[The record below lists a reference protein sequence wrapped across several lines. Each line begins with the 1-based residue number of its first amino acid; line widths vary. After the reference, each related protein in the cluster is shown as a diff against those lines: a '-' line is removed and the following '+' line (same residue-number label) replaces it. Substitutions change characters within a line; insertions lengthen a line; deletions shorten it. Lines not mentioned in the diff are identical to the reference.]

1 MPTEKQLANLKKFKS
16 NDERTKKCSA
26 KGKKTIKENNLVR
39 KGMRNWL
46 NENITDK
53 DYNQMMK
60 NLVERAK
67 VDTKTFELLRDTL
80 GEKPTDRIEATIE
93 QPTFIDNLDE

>member
-1 MPTEKQLANLKKFKS
+1 MVNEKSLANLRKFKKD
-16 NDERTKKCSA
+16 DEHTKKCSA
-26 KGKKTIKENNLVR
+26 KGKEVTRKNNLVR

-46 NENITDK
+46 NDNVSDI

-67 VDTKTFELLRDTL
+67 VDTKTFEVLRDTL
-80 GEKPTDRIEATIE
+80 GEKPTEKVEATIE

>member
-1 MPTEKQLANLKKFKS
+1 MVNEKSLANLKKFKKD
-16 NDERTKKCSA
+16 DEHTKKCSA
-26 KGKKTIKENNLVR
+26 KAKEVTRKNNLVR
-39 KGMRNWL
+39 KGMKNWL
-46 NENITDK
+46 NDNVSDI

-67 VDTKTFELLRDTL
+67 VDTKTFEVLRDTL
-80 GEKPTDRIEATIE
+80 GEKPTEKVEATIE

>member
-1 MPTEKQLANLKKFKS
+1 MPTEKQLANLKKFKKD
-16 NDERTKKCSA
+16 DEHTKRCSA
-26 KGKKTIKENNLVR
+26 KGLETQRKNNLVR

-46 NENITDK
+46 NDNVSDI

-67 VDTKTFELLRDTL
+67 VDTKTFEVLRDTL
-80 GEKPTDRIEATIE
+80 GEKPTEKVEATIE

>member
-1 MPTEKQLANLKKFKS
+1 MPTEKQLANLRKFKK
-16 NDERTKKCSA
+16 DDKRTKMCSK
-26 KGKKTIKENNLVR
+26 KGIAVKNENLLVR

-46 NENITDK
+46 SENLSDS
-53 DYNQMMK
+53 DYGQMMK

-67 VDTKTFELLRDTL
+67 VDTKTFEVLRDTL
-80 GEKPTDRIEATIE
+80 GEKPTEKLEATIE